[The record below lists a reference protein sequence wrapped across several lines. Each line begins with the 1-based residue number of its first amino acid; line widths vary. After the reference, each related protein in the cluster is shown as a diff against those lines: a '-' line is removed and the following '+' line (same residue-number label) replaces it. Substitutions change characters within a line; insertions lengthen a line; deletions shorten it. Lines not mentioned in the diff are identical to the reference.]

1 MEKEPERGAATV
13 ILYTPLQLELVLE
26 GFDKTKYPE
35 YKEIQYKGVPVLV
48 EGLDSGKQ
56 RIVKLLSTDPFDYL
70 KPEMAPGSLIE
81 T

>member
-1 MEKEPERGAATV
+1 M
-13 ILYTPLQLELVLE
+13 ILYTPVQLELVLE

-35 YKEIQYKGVPVLV
+35 YREVKYKGVPVLV
-48 EGLDSGKQ
+48 EEAGFGRK

-70 KPEMAPGSLIE
+70 KPEMAPGSIID

>member
-1 MEKEPERGAATV
+1 M

-56 RIVKLLSTDPFDYL
+56 RIVKLLSTDLRLSQTGDGAGQL
-70 KPEMAPGSLIE
+70 D
-81 T
+81 